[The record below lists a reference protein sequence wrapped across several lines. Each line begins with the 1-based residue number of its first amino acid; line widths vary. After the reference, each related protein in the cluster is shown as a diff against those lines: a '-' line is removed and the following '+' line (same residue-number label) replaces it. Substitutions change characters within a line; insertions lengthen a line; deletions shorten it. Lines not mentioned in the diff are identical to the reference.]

1 MERLI
6 IEVIQSLPEE
16 YQFVLRAHYLGNK
29 TAAEIAEVLGLPV
42 GTVRSRLA
50 RGRSQ
55 LIEALGNPGG
65 TTGRQNPTEDP
76 GLPGSVPRTEGGT
89 R

>member
-29 TAAEIAEVLGLPV
+29 SAADIAAILGVPADSV
-42 GTVRSRLA
+42 ARIIAAGKAALA
-50 RGRSQ
+50 R
-55 LIEALGNPGG
+55 ELGI
-65 TTGRQNPTEDP
+65 
-76 GLPGSVPRTEGGT
+76 
-89 R
+89 

>member
-29 TAAEIAEVLGLPV
+29 SAEEIANILGVPAESV
-42 GTVRSRLA
+42 ARIIKAGKAALA
-50 RGRSQ
+50 K
-55 LIEALGNPGG
+55 ELGI
-65 TTGRQNPTEDP
+65 
-76 GLPGSVPRTEGGT
+76 
-89 R
+89 